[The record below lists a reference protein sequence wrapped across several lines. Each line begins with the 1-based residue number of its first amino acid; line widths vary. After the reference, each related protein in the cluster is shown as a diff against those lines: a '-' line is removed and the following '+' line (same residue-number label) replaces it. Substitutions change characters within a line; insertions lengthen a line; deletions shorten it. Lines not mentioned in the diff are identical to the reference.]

1 MSLVELIGWFAAL
14 CSATLA
20 LPQAVRTVRR
30 RTVAGLSQ
38 VTWQMNTAAGIGW
51 TGHGLLVGK
60 AQLIWPNVL
69 LALTSAFV
77 LWQIVVARRLPVAS
91 TWLPAIGFGAASIA
105 ADVVLGPVAF
115 AVLAFIPGALGQL
128 TQLRDTRRATDTSGV
143 SMGFLGM
150 TLLTQ
155 LSWLTFAI
163 PSGELAVL
171 CVATPMA
178 VLSAANV
185 ATLWQRRHAAAA
197 QPQREPTAA

>member
-1 MSLVELIGWFAAL
+1 MSLVDLVGWFAAL

-20 LPQAVRTVRR
+20 VPQLVRIAGT

-69 LALTSAFV
+69 LGLTSAQV
-77 LWQIVVARRLPVAS
+77 LWQIVAARRLPLAR
-91 TWLPAIGFGAASIA
+91 TWLPAIALGMMSVA
-105 ADVVLGPVAF
+105 ADVVLGPLAF

-143 SMGFLGM
+143 SMGFLAM
-150 TLLTQ
+150 SLLTQ

-171 CVATPMA
+171 CVAAPMA
-178 VLSAANV
+178 VLAASNV
-185 ATLWQRRHAAAA
+185 IALWQRRRVVAG
-197 QPQREPTAA
+197 QPEPVPA

>member
-1 MSLVELIGWFAAL
+1 VSLVDLVGWFAAL

-20 LPQAVRTVRR
+20 VPQLVRIVGT

-69 LALTSAFV
+69 LGLTSSLV
-77 LWQIVVARRLPVAS
+77 LWQIVAALRLPLAR
-91 TWLPAIGFGAASIA
+91 TWLPAIALGMTSVA
-105 ADVVLGPVAF
+105 ADVVLGPLAF

-143 SMGFLGM
+143 SMGFLAM
-150 TLLTQ
+150 SLLTQ

-171 CVATPMA
+171 CVAAPMA
-178 VLSAANV
+178 VLAASNV
-185 ATLWQRRHAAAA
+185 IALWQRRRVVAG
-197 QPQREPTAA
+197 QPEPVPA

>member
-1 MSLVELIGWFAAL
+1 MSLVDLVGWFAAL

-20 LPQAVRTVRR
+20 LPQVVRIART

-38 VTWQMNTAAGIGW
+38 VTWQMNTAAGIAW

-69 LALTSAFV
+69 LGLTSALV
-77 LWQIVVARRLPVAS
+77 LWQIIAARRLPPARTWVPPLALGVAS
-91 TWLPAIGFGAASIA
+91 VA
-105 ADVVLGPVAF
+105 ADLVLGPVAF

-178 VLSAANV
+178 VLAASNV
-185 ATLWQRRHAAAA
+185 IALWRRRAVDARPEPVPAAV
-197 QPQREPTAA
+197 